1 MKILNLIRE
10 RLTARHADAHSAYW
24 AHIEKIASGELS
36 ERAAASAAD
45 SIEKLLPAL
54 NKSLDDVER
63 DIADV
68 TALHEVE
75 ADAQRRDVARRALK
89 DTARAGVAIEER
101 ARKLEDEA
109 RVLREEHANRMA
121 GARAAVA
128 ATDGAEARIADL
140 RRRLA
145 AGGHPGFAG
154 EADRVARQREIE
166 RIEAELR
173 GMTDTLRERAA
184 EVAALPVTDANQ
196 VEADRAAR
204 ARGRLALLEE
214 RHARLVARL
223 ESLRNGGPI
232 DVEGNTDDDDFD
244 DAEPLAEEVGRG

>member
-45 SIEKLLPAL
+45 SIEKLLPSL

-75 ADAQRRDVARRALK
+75 ADAQRREVARRALK

-101 ARKLEDEA
+101 ARALEAEA
-109 RVLREEHANRMA
+109 AKLREEHANRMA

-128 ATDGAEARIADL
+128 ATDGAEARLADL
-140 RRRLA
+140 RRRLS
-145 AGGHPGFAG
+145 AGGHPGFVG
-154 EADRVARQREIE
+154 EADRVAREREIE

-173 GMTDTLRERAA
+173 GMTETLRERAA
-184 EVAALPVTDANQ
+184 EVAALPVIDANS
-196 VEADRAAR
+196 VEADRAGR
-204 ARGRLALLEE
+204 VRGRLALLEG

-223 ESLRNGGPI
+223 EALRSGAPLDGNNI
-232 DVEGNTDDDDFD
+232 DDGDDFD
-244 DAEPLAEEVGRG
+244 DAEPLPEEVGRG